1 MRIMEPKIKGKRW
14 SKDFEKPIYEGW
26 KRRKAYAFDPKSKKP
41 VFSIDTPPPY
51 VNTPVHIGQ
60 ATTYV
65 LMDFFARFR
74 RMTGHEVL
82 FPLGLDRNGLPIEMA
97 AEKRF
102 KVKLTGLDRD
112 KALKL
117 CESILKEASTAST
130 ETFLRSGISFNSW
143 ELGKGIG
150 DVYYTDSPEYRSLTQ
165 DTFIDLWKKGL
176 VYEDARVTNFCPGC
190 QTTIADAEVEYEEL
204 PTAFNDIKFK
214 VKETGEEIIIG
225 TTRPELVCTIGMVI
239 YNPEDTRYAR
249 LEGKT
254 AVAPIFNKE
263 VPIRAHPSAEME
275 KGTGIMMMC
284 SFGDLTDIR
293 FFREM
298 KIEPIIAIN
307 KDGTM
312 NEHAGFLKGLPIKEA
327 REAMIQRLKDEG
339 LLVTQKKLTHRTPIC
354 ERSKDPIEFIAMPE
368 LYLKQVEFKAKM
380 REFAEKINFFAPRS
394 RQIMLDWIDS
404 VSIDWPIS
412 RRRYYATEVPLWYC
426 KKCGNP
432 VLPPKGK
439 YCKPWKEQPP
449 KGSIIASSQKPL
461 KDGKCK
467 CGSKKFRGETRV
479 FDTWFDSSI
488 SPLYILK
495 WSRNDKFFQKNKPCS
510 VRPQGKE
517 IIRTWLY
524 YTVLKDYLLTDECI
538 FRDAW
543 INYHIV
549 DENGRKMSKSK
560 GNVIDPKDVLE
571 RFGAEP
577 FRLWTAI
584 EGNLTKK
591 DFRCSFE
598 RIQGTEKTLTKLW
611 NIARFISM
619 FPRRK
624 DGLSQSK
631 KAVKPSSKPTN
642 ISPLDKWVLHE
653 LDKIVAYTRKQYEA
667 YDFNSPSTMIK
678 NFLWEAFASHYLEL
692 VKHRAYNQE
701 RKFSKEEQESA
712 LYTLHHCLDV
722 MLKLLAPIIPFITY
736 RIYED
741 LHGRD
746 IHAERFPEPEL
757 PAGKASRPGFSSN
770 DLMELNSA
778 IWKAKK
784 DKGLSLKTE
793 IESATLPEK
802 LKPIE
807 KDLTLTHGIRKVKWG
822 KKLLLSI

>member
-1 MRIMEPKIKGKRW
+1 MKPKLKGKRW
-14 SKDFEKPIYEGW
+14 SKDYEKPIYHLW
-26 KRRKAYAFDPKSKKP
+26 KQKKHYKFDPKSSLP
-41 VFSIDTPPPY
+41 VYSIDTPPPY

-74 RMTGHEVL
+74 RMTGWNVL

-97 AEKRF
+97 AEKKF
-102 KVKLTGLDRD
+102 NIKLTNLSRE
-112 KALKL
+112 KALHM

-130 ETFLRSGISFNSW
+130 DSFLRSGISFNSW
-143 ELGKGIG
+143 TLGDGIG

-176 VYEDARVTNFCPGC
+176 IYEDSRTTNFCPGC
-190 QTTIADAEVEYEEL
+190 QTTIADAEVEYDDL
-204 PTAFNDIKFK
+204 PTTFNDIRFK

-225 TTRPELVCTIGMVI
+225 TTRPELICTIGMI
-239 YNPEDTRYAR
+239 IFNPADKRYKR

-254 AVAPIFNKE
+254 AIAPICNKE
-263 VPIRAHPSAEME
+263 VPIKAHPAAEME

-298 KIEPIIAIN
+298 KLKPIIAIN

-312 NEHAGFLKGLPIKEA
+312 NKHAGFLKGLSVKEA
-327 REAMIQRLKDEG
+327 RERMVQALQEKG
-339 LLVTQKKLTHRTPIC
+339 LLVKQTKTTHRTPIC

-368 LYLKQVEFKAKM
+368 LYLKQIEFKPIMKGYAK
-380 REFAEKINFFAPRS
+380 KINFFAPRS
-394 RQIMLDWIDS
+394 RQIMIDWIDS

-412 RRRYYATEVPLWYC
+412 RRRYYATEIPLWYC
-426 KKCGNP
+426 KKCREP

-439 YCKPWKEQPP
+439 YYKPWKEQPP
-449 KGSIIASSQKPL
+449 EGSTTAKGSQTPL
-461 KDGKCK
+461 KNGKCK
-467 CGSKKFRGETRV
+467 CGSDEFVGETRV

-488 SPLYILK
+488 SPLYIMK
-495 WSRNDKFFQKNKPCS
+495 WSRDDKFFNKNKPCTL
-510 VRPQGKE
+510 RPQGKE

-524 YTVLKDYLLTDECI
+524 YTVLKDYLLTGKCI

-549 DENGRKMSKSK
+549 DGKGKKMSKSK
-560 GNVIDPKDVLE
+560 GNIIDPKDVLDK
-571 RFGAEP
+571 FGAEP

-611 NIARFISM
+611 NVARFISM
-619 FPRRK
+619 FRRAKKPRK
-624 DGLSQSK
+624 LS
-631 KAVKPSSKPTN
+631 A
-642 ISPLDKWVLHE
+642 LDRWILHE
-653 LDKIVAYTRKQYEA
+653 MNGLVGYTKKQYEG
-667 YDFNSPSTMIK
+667 YDFNGPATRLK
-678 NFLWEAFASHYLEL
+678 NFLWETFASHYIEL

-701 RKFSKEEQESA
+701 KKFSKQEQDSA

-722 MLKLLAPIIPFITY
+722 LLKLLAPITPFITY
-736 RIYED
+736 QIFHELR
-741 LHGRD
+741 GKD
-746 IHAERFPEPEL
+746 IHAEQFPEPEK
-757 PAGKASRPGFSSN
+757 GKAKAAKPGFSTK
-770 DLMELNSA
+770 DLMELNGA

-793 IESATLPEK
+793 ITAATLSRRFK
-802 LKPIE
+802 SIE
-807 KDLTLTHGIRKVKWG
+807 KDLVLTHGIKEIKWG
-822 KKLLLSI
+822 KQLAVTF